1 MISIPS
7 PDTLQPTK
15 HNGCYLFPSASTPL
29 LKLDILFEAGSAYQH
44 RPLCAAATSKLL
56 SVATTDID
64 ALRMAEFLDFRGI
77 VIEANSDIYQSA
89 LTVYMLRR
97 FADQALPIVK
107 RMITQPAFNS
117 DDLLTWCRKKKNEI
131 AALEQQTPHLARRL
145 FYRTLFGD
153 THPLGRYATPDDA
166 DRLTP
171 DDLRRHFD
179 QCYLHGPSAIVLSGD
194 CESLDGMMDG
204 IECVV
209 DNTYHQAPPATPLPL
224 SPLHY
229 PLPSATQ
236 TSIRIGRILPLR
248 WDDPD
253 YADLTLLTTLLGGY
267 FGSRLMSNLRE
278 DKGYTYGIYARTQ
291 IYRGCIVFYITADI
305 AAGAADSA
313 RNEIVRE
320 LRRLADE
327 PIPDDEL
334 DLVKTVLAADF
345 VRSVDGI
352 FERSARFCDMFAT
365 GVTERFTTNLA
376 HSLQY
381 TTPSQLRQLARR
393 LLSPD
398 QMVFCSAGL

>member
-64 ALRMAEFLDFRGI
+64 ALRLAEFLDFRGI
-77 VIEANSDIYQSA
+77 VIETNSDIYQSA

-97 FADQALPIVK
+97 FADEALPIVK

-117 DDLLTWCRKKKNEI
+117 DDLLTWGRKKKNEI

-194 CESLDGMMDG
+194 CESLDGMMDD

-278 DKGYTYGIYARTQ
+278 DKGYTYGIYSQTQ
-291 IYRGCIVFYITADI
+291 IFRDSIILFITADVAAQATHDAVKEI
-305 AAGAADSA
+305 NLEIERLRQEPVSDAELERVRNFMMGDFIRSIDGTFEISERYRQMVVTDVDERLSANLMETLATVTPAELHTLAQSTLTDLVTVTAGA
-313 RNEIVRE
+313 
-320 LRRLADE
+320 
-327 PIPDDEL
+327 
-334 DLVKTVLAADF
+334 
-345 VRSVDGI
+345 
-352 FERSARFCDMFAT
+352 
-365 GVTERFTTNLA
+365 
-376 HSLQY
+376 
-381 TTPSQLRQLARR
+381 
-393 LLSPD
+393 
-398 QMVFCSAGL
+398 

>member
-1 MISIPS
+1 MISLPS
-7 PDTLQPTK
+7 PDGLQPRK
-15 HNGCYLFPSASTPL
+15 HNGCYLFPSDSTPL
-29 LKLDILFEAGSAYQH
+29 LKVDILFEAGSAYQH
-44 RPLCAAATSKLL
+44 QPLCAAATSKLL

-64 ALRMAEFLDFRGI
+64 AIHLAEFLDYRGI
-77 VIEANSDIYQSA
+77 VVETSSDIYQTS

-97 FADQALPIVK
+97 FAEEALPIVK
-107 RMITQPAFNS
+107 RMITKPAFRG
-117 DDLLTWCRKKKNEI
+117 DDLQHWCRKKKNDL
-131 AALEQQTPHLARRL
+131 AALEQQTSHLARRL
-145 FYRTLFGD
+145 FYCTLFGD
-153 THPLGRYATPDDA
+153 NHPLGRYAIPDDA

-194 CESLDGMMDG
+194 CEALDGIISG
-204 IECVV
+204 VECVAHS
-209 DNTYHQAPPATPLPL
+209 TRLQAPPTHHQPLP
-224 SPLHY
+224 SHHY

-236 TSIRIGRILPLR
+236 TSLRIGRILPLR

-253 YADLTLLTTLLGGY
+253 YADFTLLTTLLGGY

-291 IYRGCIVFYITADI
+291 IYRGCIVFFITADV
-305 AAGAADSA
+305 AAGSADSA
-313 RNEIVRE
+313 RDEIVHE

-327 PIPDDEL
+327 LIPDDEL
-334 DLVKTVLAADF
+334 SLVKTVLAADF

-365 GVTERFTTNLA
+365 GITEQFTANLA
-376 HSLQY
+376 HTLQH
-381 TTPSQLRQLARR
+381 TTPSQLRQLAQR

-398 QMVFCSAGL
+398 EMVYCSAGL